1 MLFVSRLN
9 NNFLSVLVMEGKGYE
24 VMFRS
29 RKVLIHPKDISPNI
43 VVSIRVREG
52 NLYRLKGKLV

>member
-1 MLFVSRLN
+1 
-9 NNFLSVLVMEGKGYE
+9 MEGKGYE

-52 NLYRLKGKLV
+52 KLYRLKGKLV